1 MEDGRQQQQQN
12 TLSHTTRTHTAL
24 ALKPDFSEAH
34 YGLSSVLTRLASL
47 LPSPAAPQT
56 RGHTREHGGGD
67 QGRQGN
73 VCEGERE
80 EREDQR
86 EDECG
91 DRLSWTHQ
99 GVGHLMLALKLNPGA
114 GP

>member
-1 MEDGRQQQQQN
+1 MEDGRQEQQQN
-12 TLSHTTRTHTAL
+12 PLSHTTRTHTAL

-67 QGRQGN
+67 QGRQGD
-73 VCEGERE
+73 VCEGERD
-80 EREDQR
+80 EREDER
-86 EDECG
+86 E
-91 DRLSWTHQ
+91 DRLSWIHQ

>member
-1 MEDGRQQQQQN
+1 MEDGRQEQQQN
-12 TLSHTTRTHTAL
+12 PLSHTTRTHTAL

-47 LPSPAAPQT
+47 LPSPAAPQI
-56 RGHTREHGGGD
+56 RGHAREPGGGD
-67 QGRQGN
+67 QGRQGD
-73 VCEGERE
+73 VCEGERD
-80 EREDQR
+80 EREDER
-86 EDECG
+86 ED
-91 DRLSWTHQ
+91 RLPWIHQ